1 LARTIIVDPEI
12 MLYDEPTTGLDPIT
26 SQEISS
32 LINDIQ
38 HKYQTSSIVITHDI
52 ACAKTI
58 ADRLIII
65 RDGKIYAEGKLETI
79 QKTEDP
85 WIQAFFKE

>member
-1 LARTIIVDPEI
+1 

-38 HKYQTSSIVITHDI
+38 HKYHTSSIVITHDI

-58 ADRLIII
+58 ADRVIII

-85 WIQAFFKE
+85 WIQAFFKEQ